1 MAIYSLNVSNVS
13 RGTGSSSLATLSYIS
28 GQKIYDERLGKTY
41 NYGRKQR
48 IVQTGTMLPEGAPFE
63 FTNPETMF
71 NSIEQCDHAK
81 NARTA
86 KKIMI
91 ALPRELDLDQQI
103 NLIERYIK
111 VTLTDRGYAAVY
123 AIHTDEA
130 NHNPH
135 VHILVPNRAINQNT
149 GKWQPKRIMDY
160 ARDEEGNRIPIID
173 KKTGKQKIDKR
184 NRKQWK
190 RIDISRNEL
199 DRKETVVRLRKTWTK
214 ECNRYLLKDQ
224 QIDDR
229 SYADRKIA
237 ELPTVHEGYAARSIE
252 QRGIRS
258 DRCQEN
264 RDIREDNKLI
274 KILKTLRSKI
284 EEEALYERI
293 RKVLGRTD
301 RSTRTTTKPEY
312 DITEPDCDTEEKNIL
327 AAINNRETELR
338 KSETRASIAAKE
350 RAKRDAQRQ
359 RQAAERSAENTR
371 RKRKEEE
378 LSRLE
383 RERIEKERERSREY
397 DIEI

>member
-1 MAIYSLNVSNVS
+1 MAIYSLNISNVS
-13 RGTGSSSLATLSYIS
+13 RGAGSSSLATLSYIS

-190 RIDISRNEL
+190 RIDVSRNEL
-199 DRKETVVRLRKTWTK
+199 DKKETLIRLRKVWTK
-214 ECNRYLLKDQ
+214 ECNRYLTKDQ

-229 SYADRKIA
+229 SNEERGI
-237 ELPTVHEGYAARSIE
+237 EEIPTIHEGYAARAIE
-252 QRGIRS
+252 QRGGVS
-258 DRCQEN
+258 VKCQEN
-264 RDIREDNKLI
+264 REIRKTNKLI
-274 KILKTLRSKI
+274 ET
-284 EEEALYERI
+284 I
-293 RKVLGRTD
+293 RLLEDQIK
-301 RSTRTTTKPEY
+301 K
-312 DITEPDCDTEEKNIL
+312 EKNRGKL
-327 AAINNRETELR
+327 NE
-338 KSETRASIAAKE
+338 
-350 RAKRDAQRQ
+350 
-359 RQAAERSAENTR
+359 
-371 RKRKEEE
+371 
-378 LSRLE
+378 
-383 RERIEKERERSREY
+383 
-397 DIEI
+397 